1 MITFAKTPIPNT
13 INHLHRNLELELQS
27 IFSGDTVQPPTAP
40 TGGSRLQLFSLWEGL
55 FQVGGGDLLIW
66 LLFISSSL
74 SLFIPFALSTFLDTT
89 RRSRL
94 IFSSCAFLV
103 SAWGSTTNQGALAP
117 FIGERCSEVE
127 IRVLGVPTDAGVS
140 LLPGTRVRA
149 RARTHT
155 HTLLTSTCAPRYVTF
170 LFSSGRT
177 CGMRDLS
184 SSIRD
189 QMCTFYSGLP
199 GKSQCNYLFLK
210 NFLYLLTVLGLH
222 CCLGFSLVAADGT
235 TL

>member
-27 IFSGDTVQPPTAP
+27 IFSGDTVQPPRAP

-74 SLFIPFALSTFLDTT
+74 SLFIPFAFSTFLDTT

-94 IFSSCAFLV
+94 IISSCVFLV

-127 IRVLGVPTDAGVS
+127 IRALGVPTDAGVS

-149 RARTHT
+149 HTHT
-155 HTLLTSTCAPRYVTF
+155 HTHTA
-170 LFSSGRT
+170 
-177 CGMRDLS
+177 DLH
-184 SSIRD
+184 
-189 QMCTFYSGLP
+189 MCTSLCNFFVFFWPYMWHAG
-199 GKSQCNYLFLK
+199 SQFL
-210 NFLYLLTVLGLH
+210 NQGSNVCLLQWTAREVP
-222 CCLGFSLVAADGT
+222 V
-235 TL
+235 